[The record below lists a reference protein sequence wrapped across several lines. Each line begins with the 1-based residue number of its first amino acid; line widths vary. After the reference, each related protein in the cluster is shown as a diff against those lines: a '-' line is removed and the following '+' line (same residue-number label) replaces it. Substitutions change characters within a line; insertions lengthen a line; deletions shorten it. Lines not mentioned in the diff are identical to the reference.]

1 MLGAGIPTLLMVLSS
16 PADKS
21 FLRARDLWI
30 VLRIHHPLWT
40 FISHLFLSIVVPPAS
55 AAPPGQD
62 REQQV
67 SRALRQMHNITQY
80 VAVIPHI
87 AVISISLATTIAPQF
102 MTIETRG
109 ILSMRNIFRLSSGR
123 TAGRVNTIAEGVAV
137 FLSWDELVGTMS
149 ILTWA
154 LALNLEACRGRG
166 QPLGVFGTFT
176 KTIMWTAVGGP
187 AAAAV
192 SLIGERDTLTLEAAE
207 AGERLATEVHKD

>member
-1 MLGAGIPTLLMVLSS
+1 M
-16 PADKS
+16 
-21 FLRARDLWI
+21 
-30 VLRIHHPLWT
+30 
-40 FISHLFLSIVVPPAS
+40 
-55 AAPPGQD
+55 
-62 REQQV
+62 
-67 SRALRQMHNITQY
+67 
-80 VAVIPHI
+80 
-87 AVISISLATTIAPQF
+87 
-102 MTIETRG
+102 
-109 ILSMRNIFRLSSGR
+109 
-123 TAGRVNTIAEGVAV
+123 NTIAEGVAV